1 MTRAY
6 TCIIC
11 PIGCD
16 LVAEIEDNEMI
27 SLTGN
32 NCAKG
37 RSYVQQELTDAMR
50 TLSTSVVVKG
60 GELPV
65 ASVRLNRPVP
75 KASLFKVMAEAK
87 KVILL
92 APVRIGQVALKDIA
106 GTGADL
112 VVTKHVDVIH

>member
-1 MTRAY
+1 MRREY

-11 PIGCD
+11 PVGCD
-16 LVAEIEDNEMI
+16 MVAEIEDNEMV
-27 SLTGN
+27 SLVGN
-32 NCAKG
+32 KCAKG
-37 RSYVQQELTDAMR
+37 RVYVQQELTNPIR
-50 TLSTSVVVKG
+50 TIATSVLVKG

-65 ASVRLNRPVP
+65 ASVRLSKPVP

-92 APVRIGQVALKDIA
+92 APVRIGQVVLKDIA

-112 VVTKHVDVIH
+112 IVTKHVDAVH

>member
-1 MTRAY
+1 MRREY

-16 LVAEIEDNEMI
+16 MTAEIEDNEMV
-27 SLTGN
+27 SLVGN
-32 NCAKG
+32 KCAKG
-37 RSYVQQELTDAMR
+37 RVYVQQELTNPIR
-50 TLSTSVVVKG
+50 TIATSVLVKG

-65 ASVRLNRPVP
+65 ASVRLSKPVP

-112 VVTKHVDVIH
+112 IVTKHVDAVH